1 MPAPETLWTD
11 AEIDLLGT
19 DTDRAVAAQ
28 TGRTETAVRMKRRE
42 LGIAAHARNDPRHW
56 TKREIKLLGTMPDR
70 EVAQRLG
77 CTRLT
82 VIRKRKELEIEAFA
96 PECAP
101 KAFR

>member
-1 MPAPETLWTD
+1 MPRPETLWTD
-11 AEIDLLGT
+11 AEIALLGT
-19 DTDRAVAAQ
+19 DTDRAVAER
-28 TGRTETAVRMKRRE
+28 TGRTETSVRMKRRE

-56 TKREIKLLGTMPDR
+56 TKREINLLGTLPDR

-82 VIRKRKELEIEAFA
+82 VIRKRRQLGIQAFA

-101 KAFR
+101 KKHR